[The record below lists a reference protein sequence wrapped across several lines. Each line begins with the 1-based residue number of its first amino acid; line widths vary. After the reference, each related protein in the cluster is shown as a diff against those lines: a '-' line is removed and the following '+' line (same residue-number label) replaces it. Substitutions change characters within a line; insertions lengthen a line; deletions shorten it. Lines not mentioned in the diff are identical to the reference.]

1 MRKIKNILA
10 IVWAACFLLVLI
22 SACKEDDK
30 DALLPNQGEICFQ
43 FTKITTYTLAD
54 LDDIATV
61 KIVLEKD
68 GVKIEL
74 PSCPLTGNTELL
86 STEKVRLEEGHYKL
100 LSYRAFGKDANLIEN
115 LDITLTE
122 DNEFDVKVGELQEY
136 ILPVKVKT
144 VVDPTNNYTN
154 VLFAICKEVLGDDRS
169 KWPPS
174 WDVEETLDT
183 WAGLSF
189 ETDDYG
195 NLLYIT
201 DLDIDGDG
209 NLPEFKHM
217 KKLSRAII
225 NFPSM
230 TGLHISNCD
239 LEELPDNIGE
249 SRIASIYIENTNFS
263 TFPKS
268 FRDMKK
274 LNDLTLINNKVT
286 ELPESIGEIK
296 TLRTIDVI
304 NEKVSKIPA
313 NIVNLTELV
322 SLRFINTE
330 ISELP
335 DVFDQLYKISTLDM
349 RNNKNLKSLPP
360 SIANTVIGEE
370 GNRTRK
376 YLRGMLLDG
385 CSFTSIPKEVQHEN
399 MQLLSM
405 ADNQIQSVT
414 KEELEKM
421 PNLHSLILDGNKLPS
436 FPAMKSDKLLM
447 LSLINCGL
455 KAADIDRSNL
465 PNLRFLFMTQ
475 EEYDAVMKG
484 YEVNADYLLK

>member
-1 MRKIKNILA
+1 MTMMKIKNNILT
-10 IVWAACFLLVLI
+10 IVACLFLLSVA
-22 SACKEDDK
+22 SCKDDDS

-61 KIVLEKD
+61 KIMLEKG

-74 PSCPLTGNTELL
+74 PSLALTGNTELL
-86 STEKVRLEEGHYKL
+86 STGKVRLEEGHYTL
-100 LSYRAFGKDANLIEN
+100 LGYRAFGKDANLIEN

-122 DNEFDVKVGELQEY
+122 ENEFDVKSGEQQEY
-136 ILPVKVKT
+136 TLPVKVKT
-144 VVDPTNNYTN
+144 VVDPTNNYKN
-154 VLFAICKEVLGDDRS
+154 VLFALCKEVIGDDKS

-174 WDVEETLDT
+174 WDVEKSLDT

-201 DLDIDGDG
+201 NLDIDGDD

-225 NFPSM
+225 NFPSLV
-230 TGLHISNCD
+230 GLLIRNCD

-249 SRIASIYIENTNFS
+249 SKIASLTIENTNFS

-268 FRDMKK
+268 FQNMKR
-274 LNDLTLINNKVT
+274 LNSLLLKNNKVT
-286 ELPESIGEIK
+286 ELPESIGQIK
-296 TLRTIDVI
+296 TLRTIDII
-304 NEKVSKIPA
+304 NEKVSVIPET
-313 NIVNLTELV
+313 IVNLTEIV
-322 SLRFINTE
+322 SLRFMNTE

-349 RNNKNLKSLPP
+349 RNNKKLKTLPP
-360 SIANTVIGEE
+360 SIANTVVGEE

-385 CSFTSIPKEVQHEN
+385 CSFTSIPKEVLNEN

-405 ADNQIQSVT
+405 SDNQIQTVT
-414 KEELEKM
+414 KEEIEAM
-421 PNLHSLILDGNKLPS
+421 PNLHTLILDGNKLSS
-436 FPAMKSDKLLM
+436 FPSVSSGSLIM
-447 LSLINCGL
+447 LSLIDCGL
-455 KAADIDRSNL
+455 KTTDIDRSNL
-465 PNLRFLFMTQ
+465 PGLKFLFMTQ
-475 EEYDAVMKG
+475 EEYDEVMGG
-484 YEVNADYLLK
+484 YEVNLQYIN

>member
-1 MRKIKNILA
+1 MMA
-10 IVWAACFLLVLI
+10 VCFLLFSV
-22 SACKEDDK
+22 SGCKEDDA
-30 DALLPNQGEICFQ
+30 DALLPNQGEISFQ
-43 FTKITTYTLAD
+43 FTKIATYTLAD

-61 KIVLEKD
+61 KIILEKD
-68 GVKIEL
+68 GAKIEL
-74 PSCPLTGNTELL
+74 PSLALTGNTELL
-86 STEKVRLEEGHYKL
+86 STGNVRLEEGHYVL
-100 LSYRAFGKDANLIEN
+100 SSYRAFGKNANLIEN

-122 DNEFDVKVGELQEY
+122 DNEFDVKAGEQQEY
-136 ILPVKVKT
+136 VLPVKVK
-144 VVDPTNNYTN
+144 VLVDPTNNYRN
-154 VLFAICKEVLGDDRS
+154 VLFAICTEVLGEDKS

-174 WDVEETLDT
+174 WDVEESLDT
-183 WAGLSF
+183 WAGLTF

-201 DLDIDGDG
+201 ELNIDGDG

-230 TGLHISNCD
+230 LGLHISNCD

-249 SRIASIYIENTNFS
+249 SKVASIIIENTNLS

-268 FRDMKK
+268 FRNMKK

-304 NEKVSKIPA
+304 GEKVSKIPA
-313 NIVNLTELV
+313 SIVNLTNLV
-322 SLRFINTE
+322 SLRFMNTE

-385 CSFTSIPKEVQHEN
+385 CSFTSIPKEVLNEN
-399 MQLLSM
+399 MQFLSM
-405 ADNQIQSVT
+405 ADNQIQAVT
-414 KEELEKM
+414 KEEIEAM
-421 PNLHSLILDGNKLPS
+421 PNLHTLILDGNRLPS
-436 FPAMKSDKLLM
+436 FPAIESDKLLM

-455 KAADIDRSNL
+455 KASDIDRSHL
-465 PNLRFLFMTQ
+465 PALRFLFMTQ
-475 EEYDAVMKG
+475 EEYDAIMGGNK
-484 YEVNADYLLK
+484 VNANYLIK

>member
-74 PSCPLTGNTELL
+74 PSYPLTGNTELL

-268 FRDMKK
+268 FWDMKK
-274 LNDLTLINNKVT
+274 LNDLTLIN
-286 ELPESIGEIK
+286 
-296 TLRTIDVI
+296 
-304 NEKVSKIPA
+304 EKVSKIPA
-313 NIVNLTELV
+313 SIVNLTELV

-360 SIANTVIGEE
+360 SIANTVIGED